1 MNLEKKEN
9 FAMKGLTPEQVTNI
23 ATILSKIGSYEFNIF
38 ELDKYAG
45 KNAIYFVL
53 NQGLTRFGLMK
64 YLKEPKFVE
73 FSKELM

>member
-38 ELDKYAG
+38 ELDKSISSSVILF
-45 KNAIYFVL
+45 NF
-53 NQGLTRFGLMK
+53 
-64 YLKEPKFVE
+64 
-73 FSKELM
+73 EL

>member
-53 NQGLTRFGLMK
+53 NQ
-64 YLKEPKFVE
+64 
-73 FSKELM
+73 